1 MKLKTLPQEEEAC
14 SVGLSRPQANCAP
27 SHSDERQLSF
37 PAPTPSFLLY
47 ISRAESRTSEK
58 QHEENMRAGQEAQ
71 HPELTHTRETQGV
84 HFHFSTM
91 AFAGGRMVHGVAWPL
106 FLVTLSVKALVLCGN
121 GHR

>member
-27 SHSDERQLSF
+27 SLSDERQLSF

-58 QHEENMRAGQEAQ
+58 QHEEKMRAGQEAQ
-71 HPELTHTRETQGV
+71 RPELTHTRETQGALSFFYYGV
-84 HFHFSTM
+84 CRRPHGSR
-91 AFAGGRMVHGVAWPL
+91 GGLASFFGEIE
-106 FLVTLSVKALVLCGN
+106 
-121 GHR
+121 